1 MAFVVREG
9 ARLRVTA
16 GTHARRI
23 GFLAHLLVYVLT
35 ILLLA
40 VIFFPAAIIVALAW
54 AIALA
59 LHFFFALAVP
69 ELRRRWVGEEM
80 ERAVPAA
87 RADERRVS
95 EGRHAHDVER
105 LAAALA
111 HEIRN
116 PIAAAKSLV
125 GQIAEDPSAPEVPE
139 YARVAQAELD
149 RVETSIA
156 HLLRFAREEPLR
168 TSDLEL
174 TAVLDAAL
182 ESAKERLADVRVK
195 RDDSPVSLS
204 ADPDKLRRVL
214 VNLVT
219 NAADAVR
226 SMPEPRRAITVES
239 GTSLDGGSAWVRV
252 LDSGPGIDR
261 ALRDRVFEPW
271 VTGKDAGTGLGLP
284 IARKLCE
291 AHGGSLEIERTGSE
305 GTAML
310 VTLPRGAS

>member
-1 MAFVVREG
+1 
-9 ARLRVTA
+9 
-16 GTHARRI
+16 
-23 GFLAHLLVYVLT
+23 
-35 ILLLA
+35 
-40 VIFFPAAIIVALAW
+40 
-54 AIALA
+54 
-59 LHFFFALAVP
+59 
-69 ELRRRWVGEEM
+69 
-80 ERAVPAA
+80 
-87 RADERRVS
+87 
-95 EGRHAHDVER
+95 
-105 LAAALA
+105 
-111 HEIRN
+111 
-116 PIAAAKSLV
+116 V
-125 GQIAEDPSAPEVPE
+125 GQIAEDPSAKDVPE

-168 TSDLEL
+168 TADVEL
-174 TAVLDAAL
+174 TEVVDAAL
-182 ESAKERLADVRVK
+182 ETAKDRIADVRVK
-195 RDDSPVSLS
+195 RDDRAVSLT

-226 SMPEPRRAITVES
+226 SMPEPRRAITLES

-252 LDSGPGIDR
+252 LDEGPGIDG

-291 AHGGSLEIERTGSE
+291 AHGGSLEIERTGST

-310 VTLPRGAS
+310 VTLPRGPL